1 MTDMATPAGYK
12 HSPWKLKPYRQGR
25 HCPVTAGHPSRMT
38 EATFSRLCAAKQAAA
53 NDAICIECNGAMPPE
68 LEILEQLIMED
79 AMTTRNSW
87 EGVCYLCGEKK
98 TVRRMKDEKQC
109 CGTCEHIYRNAVNNP
124 GLLVEA
130 LRKGQGED
138 YISQPPTHC
147 FDCDKLHA
155 SAVLEQIRATYN
167 LESIDS
173 IPDFVDN
180 LNRAS
185 NMFERVRADLGLD
198 RDGSCRDAV
207 LDLKEERDSV
217 IGKYHDEHRRAHAAE
232 TVIKD
237 IRALLTLEPDE
248 SIIETVAE
256 LRRKYNYTKSE
267 LHDSEGVIDL
277 ITEKVGYAPGETVLD
292 GVERM
297 LRERQEA
304 VDSMYEIRGLMGID
318 KDESIIDAI
327 SGLRREWQHA
337 VKLCTE
343 TLAML
348 GADGG
353 TNLNNLPQLAAELF
367 ASNDRRRHHIADL
380 EAIVDGDQIQPTIGE
395 IVHDTRT
402 STLLDLALDVIAGRV
417 SGIDADRIA
426 ALR

>member
-1 MTDMATPAGYK
+1 MATPAGYK
-12 HSPWKLKPYRQGR
+12 HSPRKLKPYRQGR

-98 TVRRMKDEKQC
+98 TVRSMKDEKQC

-130 LRKGQGED
+130 LKKGQGDEYLRQEVWPSPRPAD
-138 YISQPPTHC
+138 QVTES
-147 FDCDKLHA
+147 DR
-155 SAVLEQIRATYN
+155 VLNHIWANNN
-167 LESIDS
+167 LEPGADIEA
-173 IPDFVDN
+173 FVDN
-180 LNRAS
+180 LVAESEWLKNR
-185 NMFERVRADLGLD
+185 LD
-198 RDGSCRDAV
+198 ATKHIIATIRDQ
-207 LDLKEERDSV
+207 LDL
-217 IGKYHDEHRRAHAAE
+217 DEGQPILEA
-232 TVIKD
+232 V
-237 IRALLTLEPDE
+237 ALLQ
-248 SIIETVAE
+248 
-256 LRRKYNYTKSE
+256 
-267 LHDSEGVIDL
+267 
-277 ITEKVGYAPGETVLD
+277 
-292 GVERM
+292 
-297 LRERQEA
+297 RERQQA
-304 VDSMYEIRGLMGID
+304 MDSMYEIRGLMGID
-318 KDESIIDAI
+318 QDESIIDAI

-348 GADGG
+348 GADAG

-402 STLLDLALDVIAGRV
+402 STLLDLAIDVIAGRV
-417 SGIDADRIA
+417 SGIDAERIA